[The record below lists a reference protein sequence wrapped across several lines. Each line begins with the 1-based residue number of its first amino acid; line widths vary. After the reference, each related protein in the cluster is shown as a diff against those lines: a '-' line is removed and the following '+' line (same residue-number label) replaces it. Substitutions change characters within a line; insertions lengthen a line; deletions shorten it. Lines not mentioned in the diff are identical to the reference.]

1 MNYENEL
8 SGYENLSIDGFK
20 TIRYNPMTGTFINCK
35 NRIIGTRNNMG
46 YQLVN
51 GRLAH
56 RLAYESCRGPIPEG
70 FVIDHVDGDK
80 TNNKL
85 ANLDCVTQRENL
97 IKGWRQRKNRS
108 HKSRT
113 PVRAINLMTN
123 ESREFR
129 SISSAAKALHI
140 NPAMVKF
147 NADGIYKSSSCKD
160 GCKFTFEYL

>member
-1 MNYENEL
+1 MKCETELDGYDNLTIKGFEN
-8 SGYENLSIDGFK
+8 
-20 TIRYNPMTGTFINCK
+20 TRYNPAKGTFINYK
-35 NRIIGTRNNMG
+35 NRFIGTCNNMG
-46 YQLVN
+46 YLLVN

-85 ANLDCVTQRENL
+85 SNLNCITQRENL
-97 IKGWRQRKNRS
+97 IKGWRQRENRS
-108 HKSRT
+108 HKSRI

-123 ESREFR
+123 EAREFR
-129 SISSAAKALHI
+129 SISSAAKALNI

-147 NADGIYKSSSCKD
+147 NADGLYKSSSCKD
-160 GCKFTFEYL
+160 GCKFTFKYL